1 MISIIIFN
9 YIIIELPKQKKI
21 YFLFFSIIIKF
32 TNILYFILPYFDS
45 LFNVTCTIMT

>member
-21 YFLFFSIIIKF
+21 YLLFSIIIKF

>member
-21 YFLFFSIIIKF
+21 YFLFLLLLLSLQILSILF
-32 TNILYFILPYFDS
+32 YLTLT